1 LSAPLSVG
9 EVHSKP
15 KGAPLTF
22 WQVQNLG
29 LVTAPNIKRI
39 GKYEVIDLLGR
50 GGMGL
55 VYRAFDR
62 QLNREV
68 AIKTVTEGLTRDPE
82 MLQRFYREAAKT
94 GALKHPNI
102 VIVYDLGEQ
111 DGFPYIVM
119 EYLSG
124 EPLDQ
129 VIQSG
134 KPQTLAFKLQ
144 IIEQVCYALGYA
156 HRNEVIHRDVKPANV
171 VVQPDGVVKLL
182 DFGIA
187 RQEKTDGHL
196 TRTGHVI
203 GTLQY
208 MAPERLKNAAF
219 DGRSDIFSVG
229 VMMFQLLTGH
239 LPFSGDYSIVQ
250 KILTEKHPHLNQYI
264 DKYPP
269 ALDGILDRAMA
280 KNPEDRYS
288 TADEMAAE
296 ISSICH
302 DLKKDQVAEWIQRAE
317 RLVQEQQFTTA
328 RDVLLQ
334 LLKVDSQH
342 TGARQLIA
350 QVQHNLTQ
358 RQRAEQIRQ
367 LRAQAEHAAADKR
380 YEEAIENLQQAC
392 GLDPTSTELSEL
404 LESARQKKRRRE
416 LVDGYLREADV
427 ARDRGDLG
435 SAEAVI
441 AKALEVDREDSRVR
455 AAHVSLARLIE
466 EATRQAKA
474 KRLLENARKEIGARH
489 FTAAMEALAEVE
501 QVDPSN
507 PELISLQAA
516 AKSGNEQEQRR
527 RILDQLQN
535 EVSLA
540 STVDELTRVSQLV
553 DQALGRMPAEPT
565 LIKLKSHVGRQ
576 LREEEV
582 RRRVDQLAL
591 RCRGLLETSPEEA
604 LKLVREALQETPSN
618 ERLLSLQSTIV
629 GHISAR
635 SQEQSRTQY
644 LNRAHDALSAGRYTE
659 ALRLLE
665 ACQKE
670 GLSSPEILELMDFAR
685 QEADHGMKSS
695 QIQALLRQAQTLMSR
710 GAYSDVVTLLTPI
723 KEEHGA
729 ASLLFL
735 LEDARNRLES
745 EQREIN
751 AALQA
756 AGALTNQEQYAE
768 GIRFLEAQPSQ
779 VLQTEPVQAALKR
792 IRDANQSELAT
803 LRAVGAAYAALDRL
817 DLGAGTLL
825 SPGATGESSLLTRIV
840 PVFASRRKSVAER
853 QLSAA
858 IERARAAMEAGDKK
872 LAAKTLKEAA
882 AFAECAGGNLQSEWQ
897 ALNKKAEK
905 GKLFKR

>member
-1 LSAPLSVG
+1 MLPFTWWLDA
-9 EVHSKP
+9 E
-15 KGAPLTF
+15 
-22 WQVQNLG
+22 LG
-29 LVTAPNIKRI
+29 LVTTPNIKRI

-68 AIKTVTEGLTRDPE
+68 AIKTVTEGFTRDQE

-124 EPLDQ
+124 EPLDRL
-129 VIQSG
+129 IQSG
-134 KPQTLAFKLQ
+134 KSQTLAFKLQ
-144 IIEQVCYALGYA
+144 IVEQVCYALGYA
-156 HRNEVIHRDVKPANV
+156 HRNDVIHRDVKPANV
-171 VVQPDGVVKLL
+171 IVQPDGGVKLL

-208 MAPERLKNAAF
+208 MAPERLKNATF

-229 VMMFQLLTGH
+229 VMMFQLLTGQ

-250 KILTEKHPHLNQYI
+250 KILTEKHPPLSQFLE
-264 DKYPP
+264 KYPP
-269 ALDGILDRAMA
+269 ALDAIVDRAMA
-280 KNPEDRYS
+280 KSPDDRYS

-296 ISSICH
+296 ISSVCH

-317 RLVQEQQFTTA
+317 RLVQEEQFTTA

-350 QVQHNLTQ
+350 QVQHNLTL

-367 LRAQAEHAAADKR
+367 LRAQAEHATSDKR
-380 YEEAIENLQQAC
+380 YEESIEYLQQAC
-392 GLDPTSTELSEL
+392 GLDPTSVELAEL
-404 LESARQKKRRRE
+404 LESVRQKKRRRE
-416 LVDGYLREADV
+416 LIDGYLREADV

-435 SAEAVI
+435 AAEVVI

-455 AAHVSLARLIE
+455 AAHVTLARLIE
-466 EATRQAKA
+466 ETARQTKA
-474 KRLLENARKEIGARH
+474 KMLLENARKEIGARH
-489 FTAAMEALAEVE
+489 FTAAMDVLAEAE
-501 QVDPSN
+501 RVDPSN
-507 PELISLQAA
+507 PELITLQAA
-516 AKSGNEQEQRR
+516 AKSGREQEQRR
-527 RILDQLQN
+527 RILEQLQN
-535 EVSLA
+535 EVSVA
-540 STVDELTRVSQLV
+540 STVEELTRVARLV
-553 DQALGRMPAEPT
+553 DQALERIPAEPT
-565 LIKLKSHVGRQ
+565 LIKLKSHLGRQ
-576 LREEEV
+576 LREEEI

-591 RCRGLLETSPEEA
+591 RCRVLLETSPEEA
-604 LKLVREALQETPSN
+604 LKLVREALHDAPSN

-635 SQEQSRTQY
+635 TQEQSRAQY
-644 LNRAHDALSAGRYTE
+644 LTRAHDALSNGRYTE
-659 ALRLLE
+659 ALRILE

-670 GLSSPEILELMDFAR
+670 GISSPEIVELMDFAR
-685 QEADHGMKSS
+685 QEADRGMKSS
-695 QIQALLRQAQTLMSR
+695 QIQALLRKAQALMAR
-710 GAYSDVVTLLTPI
+710 GAYSDVVDLLTPI
-723 KEEHGA
+723 KEEQGA

-735 LEDARNRLES
+735 LEDARNRMQS
-745 EQREIN
+745 QQREIS

-756 AGALTNQEQYAE
+756 AEALTNQEQYAE
-768 GIRFLEAQPSQ
+768 GIRFLESQ
-779 VLQTEPVQAALKR
+779 APEVL
-792 IRDANQSELAT
+792 QSELAQTT
-803 LRAVGAAYAALDRL
+803 LKRLREANQRELATLQAVGAAYAALDRPE
-817 DLGAGTLL
+817 LGASGL
-825 SPGATGESSLLTRIV
+825 PNPAGNEASLLTRIV
-840 PVFASRRKSVAER
+840 PVFTSRRKSIAER
-853 QLSAA
+853 RLSSA
-858 IERARAAMEAGDKK
+858 IEQARAAMDAGDKK
-872 LAAKTLKEAA
+872 QAAKLLKDAA
-882 AFAECAGGNLQSEWQ
+882 AFTEYAGGNLKSEWQ

-905 GKLFKR
+905 GKLFGR

>member
-1 LSAPLSVG
+1 
-9 EVHSKP
+9 
-15 KGAPLTF
+15 
-22 WQVQNLG
+22 
-29 LVTAPNIKRI
+29 VTTPNIKRI

-68 AIKTVTEGLTRDPE
+68 AIKTVTEGFTRDQE

-124 EPLDQ
+124 EPLDRL
-129 VIQSG
+129 IQSG

-144 IIEQVCYALGYA
+144 IVEQVCYALGYA
-156 HRNEVIHRDVKPANV
+156 HRNDVIHRDVKPANV
-171 VVQPDGVVKLL
+171 IVQPDGGVKLL

-208 MAPERLKNAAF
+208 MAPERLKNATF

-229 VMMFQLLTGH
+229 VMMFQLLTGQ

-250 KILTEKHPHLNQYI
+250 KILSEKHPPLSQFLE
-264 DKYPP
+264 KYPP
-269 ALDGILDRAMA
+269 ALDAIVDRAMA

-296 ISSICH
+296 ISSVCH

-317 RLVQEQQFTTA
+317 RLVQEEQFTTA

-350 QVQHNLTQ
+350 QVQHNLTL

-367 LRAQAEHAAADKR
+367 LRAQAEHAVSDKR
-380 YEEAIENLQQAC
+380 YEESIECLQQAC
-392 GLDPTSTELSEL
+392 GLDPTSVELAEL
-404 LESARQKKRRRE
+404 LESVRQKKRRRE
-416 LVDGYLREADV
+416 LIDGYLRQADV

-435 SAEAVI
+435 AAEAVI

-455 AAHVSLARLIE
+455 AAHVTLARLIE
-466 EATRQAKA
+466 QTARQAKA
-474 KRLLENARKEIGARH
+474 KMLLENARKEIGARH
-489 FTAAMEALAEVE
+489 FTAAMNVLAEAE

-507 PELISLQAA
+507 PELITLQAA
-516 AKSGNEQEQRR
+516 AKSGREQEQRR
-527 RILDQLQN
+527 RILEQLQN
-535 EVSLA
+535 EVSVA
-540 STVDELTRVSQLV
+540 STVEELTRVARLV
-553 DQALGRMPAEPT
+553 DQALERIPAEPT
-565 LIKLKSHVGRQ
+565 LIKLKSHLGRQ
-576 LREEEV
+576 LREEEI

-591 RCRGLLETSPEEA
+591 HCRALLETSPEEA
-604 LKLVREALQETPSN
+604 LKLVREALHDAPSN

-635 SQEQSRTQY
+635 SQEQSRAQY
-644 LNRAHDALSAGRYTE
+644 LTRAHDALSNGRYTE
-659 ALRLLE
+659 ALRILE

-670 GLSSPEILELMDFAR
+670 GISSLEIIELMDFAR
-685 QEADHGMKSS
+685 QEADRGMKSS
-695 QIQALLRQAQTLMSR
+695 QIQALLRKAQALMGR
-710 GAYSDVVTLLTPI
+710 GAYSDVVDLLTPI
-723 KEEHGA
+723 KEEQGA

-735 LEDARNRLES
+735 LEDARNRMQS
-745 EQREIN
+745 QQREIS

-756 AGALTNQEQYAE
+756 AEVLTSQEQYAE
-768 GIRFLEAQPSQ
+768 GIRFLESQPAQ
-779 VLQTEPVQAALKR
+779 VLQSEPAQTALKR
-792 IRDANQSELAT
+792 VREAHQNELAI
-803 LRAVGAAYAALDRL
+803 LRAVGAAYAALDRPE
-817 DLGAGTLL
+817 LGAGGLP
-825 SPGATGESSLLTRIV
+825 SPAGNEASLLTRIV
-840 PVFASRRKSVAER
+840 PVFTSRRKSVAER
-853 QLSAA
+853 QLSSA
-858 IERARAAMEAGDKK
+858 IEQARAAMDAGDKK
-872 LAAKTLKEAA
+872 QAAKLLKDAA
-882 AFAECAGGNLQSEWQ
+882 AFTEYAGGNLKSEWQ
-897 ALNKKAEK
+897 ALNQKAEK
-905 GKLFKR
+905 GKLFGR

>member
-1 LSAPLSVG
+1 
-9 EVHSKP
+9 
-15 KGAPLTF
+15 
-22 WQVQNLG
+22 
-29 LVTAPNIKRI
+29 VTTPNIKRI

-68 AIKTVTEGLTRDPE
+68 AIKTVTEGFTRDQE

-124 EPLDQ
+124 EPLDRL
-129 VIQSG
+129 IQSG

-144 IIEQVCYALGYA
+144 IVEQVCYALGYA
-156 HRNEVIHRDVKPANV
+156 HRNDVIHRDVKPANV
-171 VVQPDGVVKLL
+171 IVQPDGGVKLL

-208 MAPERLKNAAF
+208 MAPERLKNATF

-229 VMMFQLLTGH
+229 VMMFQLLTGQ

-250 KILTEKHPHLNQYI
+250 KILSERHPPLSQFLE
-264 DKYPP
+264 KYPP
-269 ALDGILDRAMA
+269 ALDAIVDRAMA
-280 KNPEDRYS
+280 KSPDDRYS

-317 RLVQEQQFTTA
+317 RLVQEEQFTTA

-350 QVQHNLTQ
+350 QVQHNLTL

-367 LRAQAEHAAADKR
+367 LRAQAEHATGDKR
-380 YEEAIENLQQAC
+380 YEESIEYLQQAC
-392 GLDPTSTELSEL
+392 GLDPTSVELAEL
-404 LESARQKKRRRE
+404 LESVRQKKRRRE
-416 LVDGYLREADV
+416 LIDGYLREADV

-435 SAEAVI
+435 TAEAVI

-455 AAHVSLARLIE
+455 AAYVTLARLIE
-466 EATRQAKA
+466 ETARQAKA
-474 KRLLENARKEIGARH
+474 KMLLENARKEIGARH
-489 FTAAMEALAEVE
+489 FTAAMNVLAEAE

-507 PELISLQAA
+507 PELITLQAA
-516 AKSGNEQEQRR
+516 AKSGREQEQRR
-527 RILDQLQN
+527 RILEQLQN
-535 EVSLA
+535 EVSVA
-540 STVDELTRVSQLV
+540 STVEELTRVAQLV
-553 DQALGRMPAEPT
+553 DQALERIPAEPT
-565 LIKLKSHVGRQ
+565 LIKLKSHLGRQ
-576 LREEEV
+576 LREEEI

-591 RCRGLLETSPEEA
+591 RCRALLESSPEEA
-604 LKLVREALQETPSN
+604 LKLVREALHDAPSN

-635 SQEQSRTQY
+635 SQEQSRAQY
-644 LNRAHDALSAGRYTE
+644 LTRAHDALSSGRYTE
-659 ALRLLE
+659 ALRILE

-670 GLSSPEILELMDFAR
+670 GISSPEIVELMDFAR
-685 QEADHGMKSS
+685 QEADRGMKSS
-695 QIQALLRQAQTLMSR
+695 QIQALLRKAQALMAR
-710 GAYSDVVTLLTPI
+710 GAYSDVVHLLTPI
-723 KEEHGA
+723 KEEQGA

-735 LEDARNRLES
+735 LEDARNRLQS
-745 EQREIN
+745 QQREIS

-756 AGALTNQEQYAE
+756 AEALINQEQYAE
-768 GIRFLEAQPSQ
+768 GIRFLESQ
-779 VLQTEPVQAALKR
+779 APEVLQSEPAQTALKR
-792 IRDANQSELAT
+792 LREANQSELAT
-803 LRAVGAAYAALDRL
+803 LRAVGAAYAALDRPEL
-817 DLGAGTLL
+817 SAGGLP
-825 SPGATGESSLLTRIV
+825 SPAGNEASLLTRIV
-840 PVFASRRKSVAER
+840 PVFATRRKSVAER
-853 QLSAA
+853 QLSSA
-858 IERARAAMEAGDKK
+858 IEQARAAMDAGDKK
-872 LAAKTLKEAA
+872 RAAKLLKDAA
-882 AFAECAGGNLQSEWQ
+882 AFAEYAGGNLKSEWQ

-905 GKLFKR
+905 GKLFGR

>member
-1 LSAPLSVG
+1 M
-9 EVHSKP
+9 
-15 KGAPLTF
+15 
-22 WQVQNLG
+22 
-29 LVTAPNIKRI
+29 
-39 GKYEVIDLLGR
+39 IDLLGR

-68 AIKTVTEGLTRDPE
+68 AIKTVTEGFTRDQE

-124 EPLDQ
+124 EPLDRL
-129 VIQSG
+129 IQSA
-134 KPQTLAFKLQ
+134 KPQPLAFKLQ
-144 IIEQVCYALGYA
+144 IVEQVCYALGYA
-156 HRNEVIHRDVKPANV
+156 HRNDVIHRDVKPANV
-171 VVQPDGVVKLL
+171 IVQPDGVVKLL

-208 MAPERLKNAAF
+208 MAPERLKNATF

-229 VMMFQLLTGH
+229 VMMFQLLTGQ

-250 KILTEKHPHLNQYI
+250 KILTEKHPPLSQFLE
-264 DKYPP
+264 KYPP

-367 LRAQAEHAAADKR
+367 FRTQAEHAASDKR
-380 YEEAIENLQQAC
+380 YEEAIEYLQQAC

-404 LESARQKKRRRE
+404 LESMRQKKRRRE
-416 LVDGYLREADV
+416 LVDGYLHEADV

-435 SAEAVI
+435 TAEAVI
-441 AKALEVDREDSRVR
+441 AKALELDRDDSRVR

-466 EATRQAKA
+466 EAARQAKA
-474 KRLLENARKEIGARH
+474 KSLLENARKEIGARH

-501 QVDPSN
+501 KVDPSN
-507 PELISLQAA
+507 PELITLQAA
-516 AKSGNEQEQRR
+516 AKSGREQEQRR
-527 RILDQLQN
+527 RIMEQLQN

-540 STVDELTRVSQLV
+540 STVEELTRVAKLI
-553 DQALGRMPAEPT
+553 DQALERMPSEPT
-565 LIKLKSHVGRQ
+565 LIKFKGHVGRQ

-591 RCRGLLETSPEEA
+591 RCRGMLETSPEEA
-604 LKLVREALQETPSN
+604 LKLVREALQEAPSN

-635 SQEQSRTQY
+635 SQEQSRSQY
-644 LNRAHDALSAGRYTE
+644 LNRAHDALSSGRYTE
-659 ALRLLE
+659 ALRILE

-670 GLSSPEILELMDFAR
+670 GISSPEIVELMDFAR
-685 QEADHGMKSS
+685 QEADRGMKSS
-695 QIQALLRQAQTLMSR
+695 QIQALLRQAQALMSR
-710 GAYSDVVTLLTPI
+710 GAYGDVVELLTPI
-723 KEEHGA
+723 KEEQGA

-735 LEDARNRLES
+735 LEDARNRLQTQE
-745 EQREIN
+745 REIS

-756 AGALTNQEQYAE
+756 AEAFTKQEQYAE
-768 GIRFLEAQPSQ
+768 GIRFLESQPPT
-779 VLQTEPVQAALKR
+779 VLQSEPAQTTLKR
-792 IRDANQSELAT
+792 LREANQGELAT

-817 DLGAGTLL
+817 DLGAGTLP
-825 SPGATGESSLLTRIV
+825 SPGANAESSLLTRIV
-840 PVFASRRKSVAER
+840 PVFASRRKSVADR
-853 QLSAA
+853 QLSLA
-858 IERARAAMEAGDKK
+858 IEQARTAMDAGDKK
-872 LAAKTLKEAA
+872 QASKVLKGAA
-882 AFAECAGGNLQSEWQ
+882 AFAEHAGGNLKIEWQ